1 MPSAS
6 GSMNPVMRLSIVLD
20 CKDTDLLLGFWT
32 RALRYRAV
40 DSPPSGYQ
48 VLVPAEGSPHGPVFI
63 LQAVAEE
70 RVAKNRMHID
80 IHPPVDLGVPALVAE
95 LESLGATRVGSL
107 MTQFLGTIGIW
118 WQVMTDPEGN
128 EFCVSADPDHGPP
141 PPE

>member
-1 MPSAS
+1 M
-6 GSMNPVMRLSIVLD
+6 
-20 CKDTDLLLGFWT
+20 
-32 RALRYRAV
+32 
-40 DSPPSGYQ
+40 
-48 VLVPAEGSPHGPVFI
+48 LVPAEGSPHGPVFI

-95 LESLGATRVGSL
+95 LESLGATRVGSP

-128 EFCVSADPDHGPP
+128 EFCVSADPDHGHPHRSRPPLSRSAGPRPP
-141 PPE
+141 PAANEAVPARQQERSVRKATRRWSVLLR